1 MCTDLQAGK
10 AGGSRNCGPEQER
23 LNPMMAPEAVEEV
36 LDHVAI
42 DISLVSPQ
50 SKDI

>member
-23 LNPMMAPEAVEEV
+23 MNHMMAPEAAEV

-42 DISLVSPQ
+42 DRNSVSPQ